1 MVMVVSETQTQTQTM
16 QGMVKRIL
24 ETALKMKE
32 RTKVFREI
40 QETIEITLETMK
52 YELIEENTLNQVLKE
67 IAEITTKMPCNI
79 INHPTTTVKELL
91 NTPNIKIQQLQI
103 MKTIACREI
112 KMYDVVE
119 ISTTFKAETIEIQT
133 PQKKYIII
141 SDILEVKP
149 GW

>member
-1 MVMVVSETQTQTQTM
+1 M

-40 QETIEITLETMK
+40 RETIEITLETMK

-79 INHPTTTVKELL
+79 IKHPSNTAKELL

-103 MKTIACREI
+103 TKTIACREI
-112 KMYDVVE
+112 KMHDIVE

-141 SDILEVKP
+141 TNVEEVKP
-149 GW
+149 SY

>member
-1 MVMVVSETQTQTQTM
+1 M